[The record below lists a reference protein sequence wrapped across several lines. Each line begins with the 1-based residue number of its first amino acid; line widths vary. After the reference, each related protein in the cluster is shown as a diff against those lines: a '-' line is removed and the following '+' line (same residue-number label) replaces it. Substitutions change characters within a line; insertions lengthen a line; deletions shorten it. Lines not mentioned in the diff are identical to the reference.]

1 MSKHLQ
7 KVYTAS
13 YRKRK
18 REERE
23 EERQLA
29 DEPTAAPVDNAE
41 RMRRYRRRKRAAEG
55 GGEHGDEFPEGSGA
69 GPSVS
74 NPGKRRRL
82 ERVGD
87 ATEGSNASG
96 STSAER
102 MRRLRERRR
111 TGQTTFGRSEQGGAT
126 ADVTFVA
133 GGVRRGGR
141 RGTANISVPNSA
153 SENPEQERLN
163 AFGADPQ
170 EGPSRAEEAMP
181 LDIIDDEAELLASMQ
196 QTAMWN
202 EDMYLE
208 LCPTMNRMPSSIL
221 YDENAEE
228 LSNPDIYYGFPTT
241 IRQGN
246 VTFTGDLHQLNPVN
260 ALPIY
265 KAPRNSIGGSWLWD
279 YIRLYELDQVMRQT
293 DVVFSTILTAIGEGK
308 KLTDE
313 QKTLIESRFKSV
325 EDCQREA
332 PNAVWLFHQ
341 NVDVDRFNREALSG
355 LEGLDYKYGDVCAAT
370 VDVMGTEVLLF
381 SVYIIPGTTLKQKG
395 WLFGTEVAP
404 DCPHWFANGSNR

>member
-141 RGTANISVPNSA
+141 RGTADISVPNSA
-153 SENPEQERLN
+153 SENPEQGIYPPME
-163 AFGADPQ
+163 ADAISLHDPVVQ
-170 EGPSRAEEAMP
+170 IDEEGE
-181 LDIIDDEAELLASMQ
+181 
-196 QTAMWN
+196 T
-202 EDMYLE
+202 
-208 LCPTMNRMPSSIL
+208 
-221 YDENAEE
+221 
-228 LSNPDIYYGFPTT
+228 
-241 IRQGN
+241 
-246 VTFTGDLHQLNPVN
+246 
-260 ALPIY
+260 
-265 KAPRNSIGGSWLWD
+265 
-279 YIRLYELDQVMRQT
+279 
-293 DVVFSTILTAIGEGK
+293 
-308 KLTDE
+308 
-313 QKTLIESRFKSV
+313 
-325 EDCQREA
+325 
-332 PNAVWLFHQ
+332 
-341 NVDVDRFNREALSG
+341 
-355 LEGLDYKYGDVCAAT
+355 
-370 VDVMGTEVLLF
+370 
-381 SVYIIPGTTLKQKG
+381 
-395 WLFGTEVAP
+395 
-404 DCPHWFANGSNR
+404 